1 MAHMQVTIRIWRS
14 IMQNKFNAL
23 VMFMLIIVCFRKGCL
38 KQKKTRKIIYIH
50 IQCGTKMGTSLS
62 ENIFFSFGIC
72 KDIQH
77 FTTVS

>member
-38 KQKKTRKIIYIH
+38 KQKKQGKLFTYIYSVEQKWVH
-50 IQCGTKMGTSLS
+50 L
-62 ENIFFSFGIC
+62 
-72 KDIQH
+72 
-77 FTTVS
+77 